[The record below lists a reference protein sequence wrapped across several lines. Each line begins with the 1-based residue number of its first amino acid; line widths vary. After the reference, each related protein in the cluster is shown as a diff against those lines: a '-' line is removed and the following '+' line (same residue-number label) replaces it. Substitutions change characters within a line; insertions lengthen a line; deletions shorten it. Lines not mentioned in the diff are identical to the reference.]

1 MLKFLL
7 CPNFI
12 KIKQKLW
19 PVAVLTDTH
28 TENSE
33 PLTKKYLTKL
43 NNNNYKK

>member
-19 PVAVLTDTH
+19 PVAVLTDAQ

-33 PLTKKYLTKL
+33 PLTKE
-43 NNNNYKK
+43 KKNEINGEK